1 MIVYTTVTTD
11 HELQQ
16 ILELQQENL
25 PTAISEETQK
35 TEGFVTVHHSF
46 DLLDRMNKACPHI
59 IAKNGEKVV
68 GYALCMHPKFG
79 DEIEVLRPMFKE
91 IGRVIKDPSTT
102 RQDESFGLAF
112 GVTMDEFIVMGQV
125 CIHKDF
131 RKQGIFRKLYD
142 HMLKE
147 ISPGFKAIITEV
159 DRKNTRSLEA
169 HYAIG
174 FRTLSRYNSDGKDW
188 ELIVLT

>member
-1 MIVYTTVTTD
+1 MIVYTTVTSD
-11 HELQQ
+11 QELEQ

-46 DLLDRMNKACPHI
+46 DLLDPMNKACPHI
-59 IAKNGEKVV
+59 IAKNGEMVV

-79 DEIEVLRPMFKE
+79 DEIEVLRPMFRE
-91 IGRVIKDPSTT
+91 IGRVINSPSTKL
-102 RQDESFGLAF
+102 RLKK
-112 GVTMDEFIVMGQV
+112 DEFIVMGQV

-142 HMLKE
+142 HMQKE
-147 ISPGFKAIITEV
+147 ISPRFKAIITEV

-174 FRTLSRYNSDGKDW
+174 FQTLSEYSSDGKDW
-188 ELIVLT
+188 ELITLI